1 MEGARTPAAYV
12 AEDGLVLTSMQGEAL
27 DTGKAQLPSVGTCQG
42 REAEVGGWVVEH
54 THRIRGSEDGIEG
67 FWRGTWERG

>member
-27 DTGKAQLPSVGTCQG
+27 DTGKAQLPSVGACQG
-42 REAEVGGWVVEH
+42 REAEVGGWVVGENL
-54 THRIRGSEDGIEG
+54 HRSR
-67 FWRGTWERG
+67 ERGDG